1 MSIASLLQL
10 GLLGL
15 AGALGSIARYL
26 LGHFITSQTGSTF
39 PFGTLFINVS
49 GSLLIGIL
57 FGLTA
62 HHLLSTAAQ
71 LVLATGF
78 LGGYTTFSTMSW
90 EGVQLARSGNL
101 RASVLY
107 FGENVLFG
115 LLAASVGIALG
126 WWM

>member
-1 MSIASLLQL
+1 MPVVFLLQL

-26 LGHFITSQTGSTF
+26 LSHFIASRSGSAF

-49 GSLLIGIL
+49 GSLLIGLL

-62 HHLLSTAAQ
+62 RHVLSTAAQ

-78 LGGYTTFSTMSW
+78 SRRIY
-90 EGVQLARSGNL
+90 N
-101 RASVLY
+101 
-107 FGENVLFG
+107 
-115 LLAASVGIALG
+115 I
-126 WWM
+126 

>member
-1 MSIASLLQL
+1 MHVPFLLQL
-10 GLLGL
+10 GLIGL

-26 LGHFITSQTGSTF
+26 LGHFISSQSGSVF

-49 GSLLIGIL
+49 GSLLIGML

-62 HHLLSTAAQ
+62 RHVLSTDVQ

-78 LGGYTTFSTMSW
+78 LGGYTTFGTMSW
-90 EGVQLARSGNL
+90 EGVQLARGGNL

-107 FGENVLFG
+107 FGESVLFG
-115 LLAASVGIALG
+115 LLAASAGIALG
-126 WWM
+126 WWL

>member
-1 MSIASLLQL
+1 MSIAFLWQL

-15 AGALGSIARYL
+15 AGACGAIARYL
-26 LGHFITSQTGSTF
+26 LGHIINSQVASTF
-39 PFGTLFINVS
+39 PLGTLLINVS
-49 GSLLIGIL
+49 GSFLIGLL

-62 HHLLSTAAQ
+62 QHIISTAVQ

-90 EGVQLARSGNL
+90 EGVQLARGGNL

-126 WWM
+126 WWL